1 MLSVSGL
8 APITLQGWGARLEPL
23 SLQHVDALVAA
34 SADGELWRLNYTTV
48 PGPGR
53 DAAAAYVQ
61 SALDAQARGEQL
73 PFAVIADD
81 GRVVGSTRYCRI
93 DHAVPRLEIGYTWYA
108 IRAQRSRLNTACKRL
123 LLGHAFDD
131 CGMVAV
137 EFRTSQQN
145 LRSQAAI
152 ARLGAHH
159 DGIMRH
165 HMRHKD
171 GSLRNTVVYSILRA
185 EWPGIRTSLEA
196 RLDQPAD

>member
-1 MLSVSGL
+1 MPRLDPV
-8 APITLQGWGARLEPL
+8 TLQGWGVMLEPL

-34 SADGELWRLNYTTV
+34 SAYGELWRLNYTTV

-53 DAAAAYVQ
+53 DAVAAYVQ
-61 SALDAQARGEQL
+61 SALDAQSRGEQL
-73 PFAVIADD
+73 PFAVVADD
-81 GRVVGSTRYCRI
+81 GIVVGSTRYCRI

-108 IRAQRSRLNTACKRL
+108 TRVQRTSLNTACKRL
-123 LLGHAFDD
+123 LLGHAFEAL
-131 CGMVAV
+131 GMVAV
-137 EFRTSQQN
+137 EFRTSHEN

-171 GSLRNTVVYSILRA
+171 DSLRDTVVYSILAA
-185 EWPGIRTSLEA
+185 EWPGIRSTLEA
-196 RLDQPAD
+196 CLDQPTD